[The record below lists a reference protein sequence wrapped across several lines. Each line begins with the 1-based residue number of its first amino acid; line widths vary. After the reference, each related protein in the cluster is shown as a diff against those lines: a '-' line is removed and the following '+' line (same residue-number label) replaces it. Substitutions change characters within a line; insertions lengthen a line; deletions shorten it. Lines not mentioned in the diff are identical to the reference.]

1 VASGSFDTGRRWEI
15 SVESSVFMHIG
26 HGRTMID
33 LDCTHL
39 LLGLRQR
46 VVGAH
51 EGRDRRAIDRSKQGD
66 VPRNTNLE
74 VWYEHYSFFV

>member
-1 VASGSFDTGRRWEI
+1 
-15 SVESSVFMHIG
+15 
-26 HGRTMID
+26 
-33 LDCTHL
+33 
-39 LLGLRQR
+39 LRQR